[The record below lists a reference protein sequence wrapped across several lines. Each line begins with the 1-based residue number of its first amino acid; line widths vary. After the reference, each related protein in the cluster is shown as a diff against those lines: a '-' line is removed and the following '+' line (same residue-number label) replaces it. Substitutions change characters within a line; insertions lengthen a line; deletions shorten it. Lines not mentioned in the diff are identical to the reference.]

1 MGTTS
6 TTSSPSSA
14 AGGTPESSAGGT
26 GSVNWQAKAI
36 AAMRR
41 DPKRNGFLAVLAMLL
56 VVTLVRQFAGNK
68 PRAASASPSRATAAS
83 PTATS
88 AQPANSRISDPDAA
102 HNLKRPTSNS
112 PALQKWADSAPAP
125 ISRNL
130 FAVRMEYF
138 PVDGLRIPGNGAAGG
153 DDGFWARLEK
163 SLTVQADQRG
173 KRENQIANYKAR
185 AAELNLQSTMMGP
198 TPKAMVN
205 GELVGEGDVVA
216 SFRVSRIEARRII
229 VEREGIRLEIQ
240 MK

>member
-1 MGTTS
+1 MATSS
-6 TTSSPSSA
+6 TTSSGGVPTGMSMNG
-14 AGGTPESSAGGT
+14 AGGASSAG
-26 GSVNWQAKAI
+26 WQAKAI
-36 AAMRR
+36 AAVRR
-41 DPKRNGFLAVLAMLL
+41 DPKRNGFLALLAILL
-56 VVTLVRQFAGNK
+56 VITVMRQFGGGK
-68 PRAASASPSRATAAS
+68 PRAASAAPSRSEAAS
-83 PTATS
+83 STATS
-88 AQPANSRISDPDAA
+88 ARPANSRAADFDAA
-102 HNLKRPTSNS
+102 HSSKRPTSNS
-112 PALQKWADSAPAP
+112 PALQKWADTAPAP

-138 PVDGLRIPGNGAAGG
+138 PVDGLRTSGNGAVSG

-198 TPKAMVN
+198 RPKAMVN